1 MNLYQQLVCPKLFWN
16 LVYHR
21 NCSFCTARNSL
32 KFWACA
38 QFIAHSVIT
47 SRLSYLFLEYM
58 SSDLHTPLNRSAHR
72 LAKRRGQPAVNQLSV
87 LEWPW
92 HSLSVG
98 ACPACQ
104 GKSSDSCRYR
114 EFRICSGFE
123 PQHWWSLQCLYILI
137 DRIIIYERT
146 CDGSVSFLDTAQVGH
161 ESLSLPP
168 VPQSPSCNQLSH
180 VDLFFTFLENFCF
193 AIGYKFCHMSW
204 KQCTRCVY
212 AVKSSQVFEMG
223 GRGTEIDTASLPVR
237 IFWRPFRRRYRQ
249 NQRQSDG
256 GVVRDWGGMGYMIL
270 VT

>member
-123 PQHWWSLQCLYILI
+123 PQHWWSLQCLYISI

-146 CDGSVSFLDTAQVGH
+146 DQWVFLILRKSVMKV
-161 ESLSLPP
+161 SLSPLSRSHRVAINYHTSIFFLHSWRISVLPSGTNSATW
-168 VPQSPSCNQLSH
+168 V
-180 VDLFFTFLENFCF
+180 ENS
-193 AIGYKFCHMSW
+193 A
-204 KQCTRCVY
+204 QDVY
-212 AVKSSQVFEMG
+212 
-223 GRGTEIDTASLPVR
+223 TL
-237 IFWRPFRRRYRQ
+237 
-249 NQRQSDG
+249 
-256 GVVRDWGGMGYMIL
+256 
-270 VT
+270 